1 MWLDAKTFFNVWI
14 ESVIIYWPW
23 MLLAVVLLTL
33 GYLLRLR
40 RLHLKPIRT
49 SGSELGELFVTQ
61 KALLKL
67 IASAMVE
74 FEALRVEKI
83 KLLDKKH
90 TLRVRLYIK
99 LRPEIM
105 FEKISMQLQEKV
117 KQILSRYLGI
127 AKAVHVDIV
136 LAGILQE
143 TSGVPVNR
151 QQEDLES

>member
-1 MWLDAKTFFNVWI
+1 MWLDVKTFFGVWM
-14 ESVIIYWPW
+14 ESVITYWQW
-23 MLLAVVLLTL
+23 TLLAIVLLTL

-40 RLHLKPIRT
+40 RLRLKPIRT

-67 IASAMVE
+67 IASAIAE
-74 FEALRVEKI
+74 FEALRIEKV

-90 TLRVRLYIK
+90 TLRVRLCIK
-99 LRPEIM
+99 LRPEII
-105 FEKISMQLQEKV
+105 FDQVSMQLQEKV

-143 TSGVPVNR
+143 TSDVPVSR
-151 QQEDLES
+151 QQRNLEN

>member
-1 MWLDAKTFFNVWI
+1 MWLDVETFFSVWV

-23 MLLAVVLLTL
+23 VLLAGVLFML
-33 GYLLRLR
+33 GYFLRLR
-40 RLHLKPIRT
+40 RLRLKPIRT

-67 IASAMVE
+67 VASAIVE
-74 FEALRVEKI
+74 FEVLRIEKI

-90 TLRVRLYIK
+90 TLCVRLYIK
-99 LRPEIM
+99 LRPEII
-105 FEKISMQLQEKV
+105 FDQISMQLQEKV

-143 TSGVPVNR
+143 TSGVPVSR
-151 QQEDLES
+151 QQRNLEN